1 MTERTAVPERVTR
14 RVKTARQ
21 GSSGAQAVGD
31 YVGQPAGE
39 AAQAVRRAGLR
50 PGLDRSFGCPAELV
64 GLVVA
69 QEPAAGSDMARNGMV
84 TLYVAAPGIE
94 PAEDDV
100 TPPRSVDSQGELRAS
115 ESADAA
121 PTVQPRRRRKQRL
134 SQRAPAAVEP
144 APPPIIPAEA
154 ASEPVLASP
163 AEPLG
168 EWPPAID
175 APLGALEDEPTIE
188 LGEAEPAGEEFVVRV
203 EDVLAGHS
211 GPASWRGAYPRRRAA
226 LRGRGRVRGWLGE
239 HRLLAGVLAGTLA
252 LWLFVGV
259 LAATD
264 GHHARTRASASAP
277 AVRRRTPAPKRRA
290 AEPPSSLKTVAR
302 PTRPHIAQ
310 PSTPRA
316 ERPRRRHAPAPPRA
330 HRQAPAAR
338 EAPPAATPAATQ
350 AEQPSAAAVPR
361 SSAPP
366 APERSGGGLFSP

>member
-1 MTERTAVPERVTR
+1 
-14 RVKTARQ
+14 VKTARQ
-21 GSSGAQAVGD
+21 GGSGAQAVGD

-84 TLYVAAPGIE
+84 TLYVAAPGSE

-100 TPPRSVDSQGELRAS
+100 ALPHSADSHGELRAS

-121 PTVQPRRRRKQRL
+121 PTVQARRRRKQRI

-144 APPPIIPAEA
+144 APPPIIPAQA
-154 ASEPVLASP
+154 ASEPTLASP

-168 EWPPAID
+168 EWPPGID
-175 APLGALEDEPTIE
+175 APVGALEDEPTVE
-188 LGEAEPAGEEFVVRV
+188 PEPEPEPAGEEFVVRV

-226 LRGRGRVRGWLGE
+226 LRGLGGRGRVRGWLGE
-239 HRLLAGVLAGTLA
+239 HRVLAGVLAGTLA
-252 LWLFVGV
+252 LWLLVGV

-264 GHHARTRASASAP
+264 GHHARARGSASAP
-277 AVRRRTPAPKRRA
+277 GVRRRTPAPKRRA
-290 AEPPSSLKTVAR
+290 AEAPSSLKTVAR

-310 PSTPRA
+310 PLAPRPA
-316 ERPRRRHAPAPPRA
+316 RPRRRHAPAPPRA

-338 EAPPAATPAATQ
+338 EAPPVATPAATP
-350 AEQPSAAAVPR
+350 AEQPSATAAPR